1 MSSSLDIAEG
11 GKLKAGSGTGL
22 AVCAH
27 TGVMV
32 TAHQEDRC
40 LRVWLPVSCI
50 TDTHKEEKQTPPW
63 SMEPYEIRLP
73 CATGFL
79 AFAGPAS
86 QRMLLLTDFIGVVHI
101 LDVGNRSHTGILT
114 DEGVRVTP
122 RIAGSDA
129 RVAVLRSAA
138 VVTIY
143 NFTDGGWSV
152 GRGVELAGGHFV
164 HGLVFRDADSP
175 SLIVSREMT
184 ATVCLPV
191 EEEGSSRTSWDDL
204 RVQGGCVAHWGN
216 DVLLVARRNNVLAV
230 MQAGGAPEFHDV
242 GIRKPYL
249 QTPLNSIACVPG
261 VGFAF
266 RRCSGSVVFL
276 NWAGVEMAKAG
287 RARVSVSAVGGL

>member
-1 MSSSLDIAEG
+1 MQRDFLRLPDQLVSACCCSQILSAWCTFLMWA
-11 GKLKAGSGTGL
+11 TGL
-22 AVCAH
+22 TLGSSQTRVS
-27 TGVMV
+27 VKRR
-32 TAHQEDRC
+32 E
-40 LRVWLPVSCI
+40 LRV
-50 TDTHKEEKQTPPW
+50 
-63 SMEPYEIRLP
+63 
-73 CATGFL
+73 
-79 AFAGPAS
+79 
-86 QRMLLLTDFIGVVHI
+86 
-101 LDVGNRSHTGILT
+101 
-114 DEGVRVTP
+114 VT
-122 RIAGSDA
+122 A

-152 GRGVELAGGHFV
+152 GRVVELPDGHLV

-175 SLIVSREMT
+175 SLIVSRETT

-191 EEEGSSRTSWDDL
+191 EEEGSSRTSWDDI
-204 RVQGGCVAHWGN
+204 RVQGGCVAYWGN

-230 MQAGGAPEFHDV
+230 MQAGGGPEFHDV

-249 QTPLNSIACVPG
+249 QTPLNSIVCVPG

-287 RARVSVSAVGGL
+287 CARESVSVSAV